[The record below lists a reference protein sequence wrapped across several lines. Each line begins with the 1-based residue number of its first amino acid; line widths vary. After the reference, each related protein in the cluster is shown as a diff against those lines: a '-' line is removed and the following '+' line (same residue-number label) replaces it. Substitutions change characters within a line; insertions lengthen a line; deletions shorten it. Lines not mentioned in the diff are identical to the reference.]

1 MRKIAA
7 AFLALALSPAI
18 SSASQDA
25 DTMNA
30 GTTARSSAQTRD
42 SRVYVVKGDVFVS
55 QGKNPAH
62 RVTGNE
68 VIVSDTL
75 IRTDNVSAAL
85 LKFEDGQIVTM
96 QANSIFRVREYR
108 YDANKVEDSSIIFSM
123 LKGGLRFVTGLIGQR
138 KKQAFRLLTPNA
150 TLGIRGTD
158 FMVAM
163 VDNSMY
169 TQVQSGKITMTNPAG
184 VVVLGAGKS
193 AVVASSGALATM
205 VTASAVPA
213 GTFSGLGS
221 IPLDPS
227 AIPAPALE
235 SVSIPEPVPVP
246 APIVIPAVIPEPEPP
261 VSVSTQAAE
270 PPPEVIVEQ
279 PAGHDE
285 PNSRS
290 GAALTGKISSLG
302 FGAEL
307 NLSVSDSV
315 STRFGINYGSFYSSN
330 TYLSN
335 YDSDVKLQTASAMLD
350 WYPFQGS
357 FRTTGGVFYNN
368 NQVGLNAV
376 PVNGNF
382 SIGNGTYSTT
392 QVSSV
397 QGTTTFNAVAPY
409 LGIGWGN
416 PVESNKGWGLV
427 SDFGVLFQGSPSIDM
442 VATCPGACP
451 GGLQNDLQIE
461 NASLQNEIGK
471 FKLWPVV
478 SVGISYQW

>member
-1 MRKIAA
+1 
-7 AFLALALSPAI
+7 
-18 SSASQDA
+18 
-25 DTMNA
+25 
-30 GTTARSSAQTRD
+30 
-42 SRVYVVKGDVFVS
+42 
-55 QGKNPAH
+55 
-62 RVTGNE
+62 
-68 VIVSDTL
+68 
-75 IRTDNVSAAL
+75 
-85 LKFEDGQIVTM
+85 
-96 QANSIFRVREYR
+96 
-108 YDANKVEDSSIIFSM
+108 
-123 LKGGLRFVTGLIGQR
+123 
-138 KKQAFRLLTPNA
+138 LLTPNA